1 MIERKN
7 IIKILGERVNVYH
20 SAVITCYNFDPIFF
34 ESVYLPTL
42 RRLGI
47 TNVVVLTDASM
58 YDQLLS
64 DASYSCHQVKMNGY
78 QLVRKENHY
87 GGVFHSKVIMLFGM
101 DEAALIVGSGNIT
114 FSGMSNNE
122 EVWNAFHAKGESS
135 PNFAILKRGW
145 EYVKSLISSSSSLVQ
160 LQMEWI
166 EEQCDWINSE
176 TDDDEILMESGETAM
191 LLYND
196 SEDTIMNRLVETIG
210 DAEVEEITV
219 VAPFYDTRGDAIKCL
234 KDVFDPEEFHCVMDL
249 SRQSAPY
256 ELIKKNEGVEFYSYT
271 DKQSPLHA
279 KIIEIHASND
289 TWLLSGSANIGNMA
303 LGTNKRS
310 FNDEA
315 CILVHSDERKEYIRE
330 LGLEEKFEPLFNDD
344 LKKIVPPKRDDTPSS
359 NRQVTLMSCE
369 NKEEKLHLTIST
381 EGITCT
387 LQVKDSDLEVVQEV
401 ELVTAHTMEIDIES
415 ESDAHLVVLTQ
426 DEETISNYCLVVSEV
441 NVESCNPDPK
451 RRKLSSLLDDSGL
464 MDNIS
469 HILGFIEFDDGS
481 KTVNLRVSA
490 KEKRKKTDDESESIN
505 REQYDDLKDGSR
517 LNLSMHSGVRIL
529 SFLQGILF
537 KTETDEE
544 ASEDDLFDL
553 QKENEGNDDVQSV
566 LVDQESKEQS
576 EAEEAK
582 KLRNDVFSYLVK
594 MTDYLYAKAEDE
606 SIQEEGSKSM
616 PVNGGG
622 HLPKLIGKAGL
633 NESSSFAVAATIV
646 SFLMQNHG
654 KSVIKVNEV
663 RDKFYECAC
672 MFFVVYGQHFTH
684 EQDTNKKR
692 KVHDMLKDATTM
704 LYVSLCY
711 FSFRNEEYE
720 LILTVLNSF
729 DVWKKEPDTLDEIII
744 SFREKLAILESEAI
758 DNKTYAVIN
767 HLYEIYKV
775 GTPIRELSRYDEEIY
790 LYRQGYGFIYAYD
803 VAMETE
809 SWKFTYFHPRY
820 ANITYSLR
828 GMTKYKGYKQ
838 SELV

>member
-64 DASYSCHQVKMNGY
+64 DASYSCHKVRMNGY
-78 QLVRKENHY
+78 QLVRQENRHD
-87 GGVFHSKVIMLFGM
+87 GVFHSKIIMLFGM

-122 EVWNAFHAKGESS
+122 EVWNAFHAKGDAS
-135 PNFAILKRGW
+135 PNFPILKHGW
-145 EYVKSLISSSSSLVQ
+145 AYVKSLVSSSSSLVQ
-160 LQMEWI
+160 RQMEWI
-166 EEQCDWINSE
+166 EDQCEWISTENNDHE
-176 TDDDEILMESGETAM
+176 VQINSGETAR

-196 SEDTIMNRLVETIG
+196 AESTIFDQLVDDIG
-210 DAEVEEITV
+210 STVVKEITV
-219 VAPFYDTRGDAIKCL
+219 VAPFYDTRGDAIRKL
-234 KDVFDPEEFHCVMDL
+234 NEVFKPEEFHCVMDL
-249 SRQSAPY
+249 TRQSAPY
-256 ELIKKNEGVEFYSYT
+256 ELMKKNYGLKFYNY
-271 DKQSPLHA
+271 DKQSSLHA
-279 KIIEIHASND
+279 KIIEIHATNG
-289 TWLLSGSANIGNMA
+289 TWLLSGSANMGNKA
-303 LGTNKRS
+303 LGTNKHS

-315 CILVHSDERKEYIRE
+315 CVLVHSDIRKEYICE
-330 LGLEEKFEPLFNDD
+330 LGLEEKIEPLFDED
-344 LKKIVPPKRDDTPSS
+344 LKKIAPSKHGDTPAS
-359 NRQVTLMSCE
+359 NRLVSILSCE
-369 NKEEKLHLTIST
+369 NKEDKLHLKVSSD
-381 EGITCT
+381 GIACT
-387 LQVKDSDLEVVQEV
+387 LQIINSALEVSQEE
-401 ELVTAHTMEIDIES
+401 ELVTEHSIEITIES
-415 ESDAHLVVLTQ
+415 EQDAHLVVLMQ
-426 DEETISNYCLVVSEV
+426 NNDPISNFCLVVSEV

-469 HILGFIEFDDGS
+469 HILGFIEFEDS
-481 KTVNLRVSA
+481 NKTVVLRVNTN
-490 KEKRKKTDDESESIN
+490 KKHKNGDDESESIS
-505 REQYDDLKDGSR
+505 REQYDDLKDSSL

-537 KTETDEE
+537 KTDAEE
-544 ASEDDLFDL
+544 KTSEDGLFDL
-553 QKENEGNDDVQSV
+553 QKENEGEGDVQSIM
-566 LVDQESKEQS
+566 VDQENKEQS
-576 EAEEAK
+576 EAEQAK
-582 KLRNDVFSYLVK
+582 KLRNDVFSYLDK
-594 MTDYLYAKAEDE
+594 MTDYLDRKAKDE

-616 PVNGGG
+616 PVKGGG

-654 KSVIKVNEV
+654 KSVIKINEL
-663 RDKFYECAC
+663 RDMFYECAC
-672 MFFVVYGQHFTH
+672 MFFAVYGQHFT
-684 EQDTNKKR
+684 QKQNTNKKR
-692 KVHDMLKDATTM
+692 KVHEMLKDATTM

-711 FSFRNEEYE
+711 FSFRNNEYE

-729 DVWKKEPDTLDEIII
+729 DAWKDEPDTLEEILT
-744 SFREKLAILESEAI
+744 SFREKLAILESETI
-758 DNKTYAVIN
+758 DNQTYAIIN
-767 HLYEIYKV
+767 HLYEVYKV
-775 GTPIRELSRYDEEIY
+775 GTPIRKLSSYDEEIY

-803 VAMETE
+803 VAMEFE
-809 SWKFTYFHPRY
+809 SWKLTYFHPRY
-820 ANITYSLR
+820 VNIITCYHK

-838 SELV
+838 SELI